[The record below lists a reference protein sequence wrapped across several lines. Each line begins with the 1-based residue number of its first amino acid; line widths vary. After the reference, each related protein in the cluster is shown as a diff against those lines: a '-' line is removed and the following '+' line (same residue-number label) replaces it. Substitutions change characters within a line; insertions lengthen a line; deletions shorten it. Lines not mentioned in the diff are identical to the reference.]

1 MKIKHNKYKNTGILF
16 ELLVRKITADT
27 LSNGNSKAAALVKK
41 YFTKSELANEN
52 KLYQVINNSI
62 SLSEGKAESVLS
74 TVLDMSRKLDGDKLA
89 KEKYNLIREI
99 KENFDMNDFF
109 GAKIKNYKLLAS
121 TYVLLESYSD
131 KKFANPESIITSKI
145 TILEHITSHPDIKMS
160 LSPLVEELMSLDKG
174 TRALTYKI
182 MLEKYNT
189 KFDGLSKEQ
198 KEVLKEYINSA
209 SDAPK
214 LKEFLNTKFK
224 GISAVLKENVGKIED
239 PALKIKIQEVINL
252 IDPILETRKLKDDHL
267 VALLQYLDLSNEIVT
282 V

>member
-1 MKIKHNKYKNTGILF
+1 
-16 ELLVRKITADT
+16 
-27 LSNGNSKAAALVKK
+27 
-41 YFTKSELANEN
+41 
-52 KLYQVINNSI
+52 
-62 SLSEGKAESVLS
+62 
-74 TVLDMSRKLDGDKLA
+74 
-89 KEKYNLIREI
+89 
-99 KENFDMNDFF
+99 
-109 GAKIKNYKLLAS
+109 
-121 TYVLLESYSD
+121 
-131 KKFANPESIITSKI
+131 
-145 TILEHITSHPDIKMS
+145 
-160 LSPLVEELMSLDKG
+160 MSLDKG
-174 TRALTYKI
+174 TRSLTYKI

-189 KFDGLSKEQ
+189 KFDGLSTEQ

-252 IDPILETRKLKDDHL
+252 IAPILETRKLKDDHL